1 MYKFSR
7 MSNLPAGRQEL
18 TQIFSVPFSEIS
30 VSEANR
36 KAVVSCLPMKQ
47 VLTEGT
53 PACHAFGR

>member
-1 MYKFSR
+1 